1 MEQKKKNW
9 DQLKRWKT
17 QKDTLKSKEEN
28 LHPTSVVRKIKTLA
42 NKISAVLQLVSQC
55 PSWKDLEGL
64 GGGFGVSLSRGTEFI
79 PC

>member
-42 NKISAVLQLVSQC
+42 NKISVNKKLFY
-55 PSWKDLEGL
+55 SWYHSVPHGKILRDLEEDL
-64 GGGFGVSLSRGTEFI
+64 VFL
-79 PC
+79 